1 MANVGGIGVLVGLA
15 GDRTSDALKYQGDPF
30 VQIQGAVF
38 EIFSVRIQFKSQ
50 SSVGSFDFV
59 MSFRAAKVLVHEP
72 T

>member
-1 MANVGGIGVLVGLA
+1 VAYVGGIGVLVGSV
-15 GDRTSDALKYQGDPF
+15 GDRTPDALKYQGDPI

-59 MSFRAAKVLVHEP
+59 MSLCAARILVNEP
-72 T
+72 P